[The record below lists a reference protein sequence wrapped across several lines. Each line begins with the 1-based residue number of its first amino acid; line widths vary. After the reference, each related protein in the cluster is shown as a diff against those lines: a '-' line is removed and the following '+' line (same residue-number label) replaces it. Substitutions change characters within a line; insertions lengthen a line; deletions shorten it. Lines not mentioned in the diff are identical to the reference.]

1 MRTMSASQFTE
12 STVEQTTLAWLK
24 STGWQ
29 VAHGPGVAPDRPAAE
44 RMGCGEVLQER

>member
-1 MRTMSASQFTE
+1 MTLFSE
-12 STVEQTTLAWLK
+12 SSVEATALTWLK

-44 RMGCGEVLQER
+44 QTDCGEVLQER